1 MALEFR
7 RANIDDIE
15 GIVDLCNECFEENT
29 DYKYARDVFQKT
41 INDDNHIYLIGVLDN
56 KIVAHTKITIIPTI
70 FEGMDTYAILNHAC
84 VKSKYRRKNIAT
96 KMLVEAQKIA
106 KERGCVNLKLWSMNF
121 RKAAHKCYKHFGF
134 KTTNAKFF
142 TKNIL

>member
-1 MALEFR
+1 MTLEFR

-29 DYKYARDVFQKT
+29 DSKYAKDVFQKT

-96 KMLVEAQKIA
+96 KMLVEAQKNS
-106 KERGCVNLKLWSMNF
+106 KRTRMC
-121 RKAAHKCYKHFGF
+121 RF
-134 KTTNAKFF
+134 KTMVYEF
-142 TKNIL
+142 